1 MEQPTDSLQADSS
14 PEEATRRSKWQWVGS
29 MVAFVVAS
37 AVLGGILLKVPY
49 VALVPGSARDTEPLL
64 EVEGIEAFP
73 SEGELLLTT
82 VRVRQRPNL
91 WEYLWLQTDDDA
103 EIVPEEVILGDR
115 SPEENREFNL
125 QLMTDSKSIAI
136 AVALEEL
143 GYDAIQPD
151 GVTIVELVPDAAA
164 EDVLELGDTVVAID
178 GVEIMSSGDL
188 VEVLGTYEPGD
199 EIELLVDPFN
209 FDQLEADDE
218 VAAADGDEADDEV
231 AAAEADD
238 AVAEADDK
246 TTGPDAAAD
255 TDGETDTDGDEESTD
270 GADDDAAAPTGEP
283 VVERRFV
290 TVESGDSL
298 WSISVEVLAEDG
310 DPVEEAELSA
320 FIEELVE
327 RNDLVDPN
335 AIEPGQELELEP
347 IVTAP
352 PPQIDTDDETEATD
366 TDPDDD
372 TDTDAATG
380 EDADGD
386 TGETPGG
393 TSASLAERY
402 PDAELVSVELGAKE
416 DDPDAAFLGVGP
428 TDRVNFNNDFDFL
441 VDIDSGSV
449 GGPSAGLAFTLAV
462 LDQLTEGELTGGATV
477 AVTGTIDPTGRV
489 GPVGGVAQ
497 KTAAVRDL
505 GADVFLVPAGL
516 GEAELERVF
525 ERAGDDLEVIPVE
538 DLDDALEALAE
549 FGGEVA
555 AVSEFAASN
564 PS

>member
-1 MEQPTDSLQADSS
+1 MEQPTNSLQADPT
-14 PEEATRRSKWQWVGS
+14 PEEATRRHRWQWVGS

-37 AVLGGILLKVPY
+37 AVLGGILFKVPY

-64 EVEGIEAFP
+64 EVEGIDAFP

-125 QLMTDSKSIAI
+125 QLMTDSKSVAI

-143 GYDAIQPD
+143 GYDAIQSD
-151 GVTIVELVPDAAA
+151 GVTIVELVPGAAA
-164 EDVLELGDTVVAID
+164 EEVLELGDTVVAID
-178 GVEIMSSGDL
+178 DVEIMSSGDL
-188 VEVLGTYEPGD
+188 VEVLGTFEPGD
-199 EIELLVDPFN
+199 EIELLVDR
-209 FDQLEADDE
+209 FDPADF
-218 VAAADGDEADDEV
+218 AAG
-231 AAAEADD
+231 
-238 AVAEADDK
+238 
-246 TTGPDAAAD
+246 
-255 TDGETDTDGDEESTD
+255 
-270 GADDDAAAPTGEP
+270 
-283 VVERRFV
+283 
-290 TVESGDSL
+290 
-298 WSISVEVLAEDG
+298 AED
-310 DPVEEAELSA
+310 
-320 FIEELVE
+320 
-327 RNDLVDPN
+327 
-335 AIEPGQELELEP
+335 EPF
-347 IVTAP
+347 
-352 PPQIDTDDETEATD
+352 DE
-366 TDPDDD
+366 
-372 TDTDAATG
+372 
-380 EDADGD
+380 
-386 TGETPGG
+386 
-393 TSASLAERY
+393 SASVAERY
-402 PDAELVSVELGAKE
+402 PDAEPVSVELGAKD

-428 TDRVNFNNDFDFL
+428 TDRVNINENFDFL

-505 GADVFLVPAGL
+505 GADVFLVPSGL
-516 GEAELERVF
+516 TEAELERVF
-525 ERAGDDLEVIPVE
+525 ERAGDDLEVIPVD
-538 DLDDALEALAE
+538 DLDDALEALAGL
-549 FGGEVA
+549 GGEVA